1 MSFADPRRRLPIGIQ
16 TFRTVREGC
25 YCYVDKTGF
34 ALQLAL
40 HGGYY
45 FLSRPRR
52 FGKSLFVD
60 TLKELFEGNRELFV
74 GLKAD
79 QGWDWSVRRPVV
91 RLDLAT
97 VNGTVPG
104 DLDADLGE
112 QLRAIEAAEGVER
125 LDETPRG
132 RFRHLI
138 RQLHL
143 RHRHRVVVLV
153 DEYDKPIL
161 DALDKP
167 DTAKTNRDY
176 LRGLYSVIKSCDAH
190 VRFCLLTGVSRFSQV
205 SLFSGLNNLRDITLN
220 PKYSSICGYTESDL
234 DSVFARELDGLDRAR
249 IREWYKGYRWRGEE
263 RVYNPVDVL
272 LLLSDREFKPW
283 WYETGT
289 PKFLIKRV
297 AEEGVPWHILDGLRA
312 SEQLLA
318 TLDVGRIAPEAL
330 LFQTGYLTVAKSED
344 LEEGISYRLAYPNR
358 EVRQSLNRSL
368 LDDLLGAGWKRDRE
382 REQLIQALKTG
393 NIARLKELLGAALAG
408 IPHQW
413 HGRNPMA
420 DYEGFYA
427 SVLYGHF
434 SAAGA
439 EVRAEESSS
448 SGRADL
454 CVRAFGQVYV
464 FECKMRERGGAAA
477 AMAQL
482 KDRGYAAK
490 YKALGEPIHLVGV
503 EFDAKTRNLTGFEAR
518 TI

>member
-1 MSFADPRRRLPIGIQ
+1 MNLANPRRRLPIGIQ
-16 TFRTVREGC
+16 TFRTVREEG
-25 YCYVDKTGF
+25 YCYVDKTAF
-34 ALQLAL
+34 ALHLAL
-40 HGGYY
+40 YGGYY

-74 GLKAD
+74 GLNAD

-112 QLRAIEAAEGVER
+112 QLRVIEAAEGVEP

-153 DEYDKPIL
+153 DEYDKPVL
-161 DALDKP
+161 DALYKP
-167 DTAKTNRDY
+167 DIAKTNRDY

-190 VRFCLLTGVSRFSQV
+190 VRFCLLTGVSKFSNV

-220 PKYSSICGYTESDL
+220 PMYSSICGYTESDL
-234 DSVFARELDGLDRAR
+234 DSVFAPELDGLDRAR
-249 IREWYKGYRWRGEE
+249 IRKWYYGYSWGGEE
-263 RVYNPVDVL
+263 KVYNPFDVL
-272 LLLSDREFKPW
+272 LLLSEREFKPW

-289 PKFLIKRV
+289 PTFLIERL
-297 AEEGVPWHILDGLRA
+297 ADEGVPWHILDGLRA
-312 SEQLLA
+312 SEQLISSF
-318 TLDVGRIAPEAL
+318 DVGRIAPEAL
-330 LFQTGYLTVAKSED
+330 LFQTGYLTVAKRED
-344 LEEGISYRLAYPNR
+344 TDGGIRYRLAYPNK
-358 EVRQSLNRSL
+358 EVRQCLNRSL
-368 LDDLLGAGWKRDRE
+368 LDDLLGPGWKRDWE
-382 REQLIQALKTG
+382 RDSLIQALKAG
-393 NIARLKELLGAALAG
+393 SLVRLKELLQALLAG

-448 SGRADL
+448 TGRADL

-464 FECKMRERGGAAA
+464 FEFKMRDRGGAAA

-482 KDRGYAAK
+482 KDRGYASK
-490 YKALGEPIHLVGV
+490 YKALGEPIHLVAV
-503 EFDAKTRNLTGFEAR
+503 EFDAKTRSLTGFEAR